1 MRDYQSDKNNQWHLP
16 KYLYRQTLA
25 LIRDYSRLKEEYV
38 DTIEETHAP
47 EGEGRTNLPGDPTG
61 ALACRLD
68 SMHVRISAVEKAM
81 DEIPKEYMQ
90 GVWGNIVYAKRY
102 PDDAGARTYGRWKAR
117 FIWLVAYHM
126 KWI

>member
-1 MRDYQSDKNNQWHLP
+1 MRDYQPEVNNQWHLP

-25 LIRDYSRLKEEYV
+25 MIRDYDRLKDEYIDV
-38 DTIEETHAP
+38 IEETHAP

-61 ALACRLD
+61 ALACRLS
-68 SMHVRISAVEKAM
+68 SMSDRITAVEKAEK
-81 DEIPKEYMQ
+81 EIPAEYMK
-90 GVWGNIVYAKRY
+90 GVWENIAYAVPY

-117 FIWLVAYHM
+117 FVWLVAYHM